1 MARYAMLKQVIAEN
15 PFGSTHFA
23 WLNLCIERMGYRNL
37 IELNRVFEIQRSK
50 VSTCFIDY
58 APLDTVDQVVRTGR
72 CTLCS
77 GFFTGEA
84 AYMKTFCD
92 RVEAKFLAYLDKGLG
107 HADEQLFFAVYVEDP
122 SLFDVYYGDYQEMIT
137 NYEWVKDRPS
147 RPLYQLIKH
156 AYESGGHA
164 VARTACIALWR
175 SFKKGHA
182 ALSDLELSH
191 LVWYYRKTLEALSLP
206 VELE

>member
-1 MARYAMLKQVIAEN
+1 MLNFKDGKFQVYDGASSK
-15 PFGSTHFA
+15 PFLTNINGQWIRFKVVFRGSQK
-23 WLNLCIERMGYRNL
+23 
-37 IELNRVFEIQRSK
+37 EI
-50 VSTCFIDY
+50 
-58 APLDTVDQVVRTGR
+58 
-72 CTLCS
+72 
-77 GFFTGEA
+77 
-84 AYMKTFCD
+84 
-92 RVEAKFLAYLDKGLG
+92 
-107 HADEQLFFAVYVEDP
+107 
-122 SLFDVYYGDYQEMIT
+122 DVYYGDYQEMIT
-137 NYEWVKDRPS
+137 NYEWIKDRPS